1 LIERGRLGTIRRIG
15 LDFGRARFAALG

>member
-15 LDFGRARFAALG
+15 LDFGRVRFAALG